1 MNEKKAGRTQSIEW
15 DLVAPFYDNYAQ
27 STFDVSFFV
36 QEATQI
42 PGTVL
47 ELMAGTGRI
56 SLPLIKAGVNL
67 TCVDN
72 SPEMLAILRQKLA
85 QEHLSAQVY
94 EMDVRDLALGKPF
107 DLIIIPFHSFGELI
121 SADDQTLVLARIYE
135 NLASGGRFICT
146 LHNPSQR
153 LRTVDGQL
161 HLVGTFPG
169 IDPHTTLLSWSLSTY
184 DQTRK
189 IVEGL
194 QFYEHYDQRGMLQQK
209 SFLPIRFA
217 LLQRAEFEALAKSVG
232 FHIRSFYGDYTYTPF
247 QDETSPYMI
256 WVLGK

>member
-1 MNEKKAGRTQSIEW
+1 MNEKESERTQSIEW
-15 DLVAPFYDNYAQ
+15 DRVASIYDNYAQ
-27 STFDVSFFV
+27 SSFDIAFFV
-36 QEATQI
+36 QEATQF

-47 ELMAGTGRI
+47 ELMAGTGRV

-85 QEHLSAQVY
+85 QQHLSAQVY

-121 SADDQTLVLARIYE
+121 SAGDQTLVLARIYE
-135 NLASGGRFICT
+135 NLAEGGRFICT

-153 LRTVDGQL
+153 LRSVDGQL
-161 HLVGTFPG
+161 HLVGTFPE
-169 IDPHTTLLSWSLSTY
+169 PEPQTTLLLWSVSTF
-184 DQTRK
+184 DQNRY

-194 QFYEHYDQRGMLQQK
+194 QFYEHYDRQGILQQK
-209 SFLPIRFA
+209 TFLPIRFA
-217 LLQRAEFEALAKSVG
+217 LLQRADFEALARSAG
-232 FHIRSFYGDYTYTPF
+232 FHIRFLYGDYTHAPF
-247 QDETSPYMI
+247 EDETSPYMI
-256 WVLGK
+256 WILEK